1 MTTVLWGE
9 FRRTFHWARSYWV
22 EYLSN
27 FVLYL
32 LGFLL
37 LVVMFRSTTDEFGQD
52 GILRTLLGYITWYM
66 CASVMSSIAHVAE
79 DESRTGT
86 LEQLFLT
93 GLSPQVVFLI
103 RSAGR
108 ILLEITQGVPLALLL
123 AILLGVVQPVPLSAI
138 LAFTLTL
145 LGACGLGFA
154 LAGIAMVTKRAD
166 SLIRTVWQMLVF
178 FSGALAPMHP
188 PVLAFVAKILPLGLG
203 IENLRQIYLNEAT
216 ITSLWKNGLLPGLL
230 VNTLAY
236 VLVGYALF
244 TWGERRAR
252 RNGTLAHY

>member
-27 FVLYL
+27 FVLYM

-37 LVVMFRSTTDEFGQD
+37 LVVMFRSTTEEFGQD
-52 GILRTLLGYITWYM
+52 GILRSLLGYITWYM
-66 CASVMSSIAHVAE
+66 CANVMSSIARVAE

-93 GLSPQVVFLI
+93 GLSPGVVFLS

-108 ILLEITQGVPLALLL
+108 ILLEIIQGVPLALVL
-123 AILLGVVQPVPLSAI
+123 AILLGVLRPVPL
-138 LAFTLTL
+138 LAMLVFIFTL

-154 LAGIAMVTKRAD
+154 LAGFALVTKRAD
-166 SLIRTVWQMLVF
+166 SLIRTTWQMLVF

-188 PVLAFVAKILPLGLG
+188 SALALVAKVLPLGLG
-203 IENLRQIYLNEAT
+203 IENLRMIYLNNAT
-216 ITSLWKNGLLPGLL
+216 LSSLWKNGLLPGLL

-236 VLVGYALF
+236 IVVGYALF

>member
-27 FVLYL
+27 FVLYS

-37 LVVMFRSTTDEFGQD
+37 LVAAFRSATGEFGQN

-66 CASVMSSIAHVAE
+66 CANVMASIAHVAE

-93 GLSPQVVFLI
+93 GLSPLVVFLV
-103 RSAGR
+103 RSFGR
-108 ILLEITQGVPLALLL
+108 ILMEITQGLPLALLL
-123 AILLGVVQPVPLSAI
+123 AILLGVLRPIPLLAI
-138 LAFTLTL
+138 LVFTLTL

-154 LAGIAMVTKRAD
+154 LAGIAMVIKRAD
-166 SLIRTVWQMLVF
+166 SLITTIWQMLVF

-188 PVLAFVAKILPLGLG
+188 PALALVARILPLGLG
-203 IENLRQIYLNEAT
+203 IENLRMVYLEGA
-216 ITSLWKNGLLPGLL
+216 SLSTLWQNGLLPGLL
-230 VNTLAY
+230 VNTLTY
-236 VLVGYALF
+236 ILIGLALF

>member
-9 FRRTFHWARSYWV
+9 VRRTFHWARSYWV

-32 LGFLL
+32 FGFLL
-37 LVVMFRSTTDEFGQD
+37 LVVMFRSATDGFGQD
-52 GILRTLLGYITWYM
+52 GILSTLLGYITWYM

-93 GLSPQVVFLI
+93 GLSPQVVFLT

-108 ILLEITQGVPLALLL
+108 ILLEITQGVPLALFLAIFLGVLRPVPLL
-123 AILLGVVQPVPLSAI
+123 AILVFI
-138 LAFTLTL
+138 LTL

-154 LAGIAMVTKRAD
+154 LAGITMVTKRAEG
-166 SLIRTVWQMLVF
+166 LIRTIWQMLVF

-188 PVLAFVAKILPLGLG
+188 PALAFVARILPLGLG
-203 IENLRQIYLNEAT
+203 IENLRMIFLEDAT
-216 ITSLWKNGLLPGLL
+216 LSSLWQNGLLPGLL
-230 VNTLAY
+230 INTLAY
-236 VLVGYALF
+236 ILVGLALF

>member
-9 FRRTFHWARSYWV
+9 FRRTFQWARSYWV

-27 FVLYL
+27 FVLYA

-37 LVVMFRSTTDEFGQD
+37 LVAIFRSATDEFGQD
-52 GILRTLLGYITWYM
+52 GILSTLLGYITWYM

-93 GLSPQVVFLI
+93 GLSPEVVFLV

-108 ILLEITQGVPLALLL
+108 ILLEIVQSVPLALVLAIILGVLRPVPLL
-123 AILLGVVQPVPLSAI
+123 AIMIFL
-138 LAFTLTL
+138 LTL

-154 LAGIAMVTKRAD
+154 LAGIALITKRAE
-166 SLIRTVWQMLVF
+166 SLIRTTWQMLVF
-178 FSGALAPMHP
+178 FSGALAPMQP
-188 PVLAFVAKILPLGLG
+188 PALAFVAKILPLGLG
-203 IENLRQIYLNEAT
+203 IESLRMIYLNDAT
-216 ITSLWKNGLLPGLL
+216 ISSLWNNGLLPGLL
-230 VNTLAY
+230 INTLVY
-236 VLVGYALF
+236 IIFGLALF
-244 TWGERRAR
+244 AWGERRAR
-252 RNGTLAHY
+252 RQGTLAHY